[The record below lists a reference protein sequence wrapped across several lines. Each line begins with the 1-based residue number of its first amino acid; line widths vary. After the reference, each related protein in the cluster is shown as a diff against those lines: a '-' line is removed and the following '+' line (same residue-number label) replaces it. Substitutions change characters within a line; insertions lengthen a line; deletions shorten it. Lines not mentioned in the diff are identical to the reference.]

1 MNADVRIL
9 VSRWAVSELW
19 WTAAGTWLRTHDR
32 PIGELDDAE
41 VSRWFGDEAFRR
53 RDAFLASGADASE
66 PELAELLGRRVRDGV
81 AGAGWTITAD
91 DPLNFRAERA
101 HEVISVMAHAGRNPT
116 LEVSTPCGTVMTSN
130 LAVAEGEVLSCA
142 LGGPSPTNDAA
153 S

>member
-1 MNADVRIL
+1 M
-9 VSRWAVSELW
+9 SELW

-41 VSRWFGDEAFRR
+41 VSRWFGDDAFRL
-53 RDAFLASGADASE
+53 RDAFLATGADASE

-81 AGAGWTITAD
+81 ASAGWTITAD

-116 LEVSTPCGTVMTSN
+116 LEVSTPRGTDTVSN
-130 LAVAEGEVLSCA
+130 LAVAEGKVLNCA
-142 LGGPSPTNDAA
+142 LDGPVPTNDAA

>member
-1 MNADVRIL
+1 M
-9 VSRWAVSELW
+9 SELW

-53 RDAFLASGADASE
+53 RDAFLATGADASE

-91 DPLNFRAERA
+91 DPMNFRAERA
-101 HEVISVMAHAGRNPT
+101 HEMISALAHAGRNPT
-116 LEVSTPCGTVMTSN
+116 LEVSTPCGTDTMSN
-130 LAVAEGEVLSCA
+130 LAVAEGKVLNCA
-142 LGGPSPTNDAA
+142 LAGPVSTKGAA